1 MPSYRVRVP
10 VGLLN
15 PGVAPES
22 VLPAASNAVAR
33 LVSVEAR
40 DLAVVAGRAVV
51 TVRFTAADDG
61 EALTAADAAVAEVAA
76 LASTGRAAVERRDRG
91 RWAPLGDRRNGMLGR
106 D

>member
-22 VLPAASNAVAR
+22 VLPAATDAVAR
-33 LVSVEAR
+33 LVNVEAR

-61 EALTAADAAVAEVAA
+61 EAVPAADAAVAEVSA
-76 LASTGRAAVERRDRG
+76 LASTGPAAVERRNRG
-91 RWAPLGDRRNGMLGR
+91 RWAPLGGRRTGMLGR